1 MAKLVFKG
9 KEDFGTLGERTPLR
23 DRYGRVLHIGD
34 VVLVATTGA
43 HMFNIVVKD
52 KEQGYFVMGWGH
64 KYASKKDRRSFEDII
79 RVDDPSL
86 TEILETKYANII
98 ELVEEFPKQNKVDTI
113 EFKIEDKKTIVDY
126 NGAKG
131 VAQCHPT
138 KDEYNKEIGI
148 TLATMRAL
156 GIDEGKVRDCANILL
171 GIGSEKDTAT
181 REKYIFTGKE
191 TLAIH
196 CSTFEEYKELQ
207 LKLFDLG
214 YYWYSDDP
222 KELCEVGYKEYES
235 DVCIEVNE
243 GLKRLYYCYTG
254 FFIREGYKIVEYSD
268 VVFKEKEEVVA
279 IPENIGD
286 CGYLFDVDSYCK
298 GEFAIV
304 VKCEEECNKC
314 MSKLNKL
321 GFQWESGGEFNPY
334 TSYLYTS
341 YLQSGTIL
349 YLHADENKKI
359 TWSYVTSKN
368 KIEFS
373 KISFPIISIDK
384 EDQVI
389 SPIVNIQEDK
399 GVTIESLRELIREEV
414 KKELQNLNKR

>member
-23 DRYGRVLHIGD
+23 DRYGRVLYIGD
-34 VVLVATTGA
+34 VVLVATSGA

-113 EFKIEDKKTIVDY
+113 EFKIEDKKTIVNY

-156 GIDEGKVRDCANILL
+156 GIDEGKVRDCADILL
-171 GIGSEKDTAT
+171 GIGSEKDIAT

-214 YYWYSDDP
+214 YCWNSVNP
-222 KELCEVGYKEYES
+222 KELNEDGYNEYTSE
-235 DVCIEVNE
+235 VCIEVVKE
-243 GLKRLYYCYTG
+243 LKRLYYCYTD

-268 VVFKEKEEVVA
+268 VVFEEKEEVVA

-334 TSYLYTS
+334 TSC
-341 YLQSGTIL
+341 LQSGTIL

-359 TWSYVTSKN
+359 TWSYVTDKN
-368 KIEFS
+368 KIKFS

-384 EDQVI
+384 EEQVV

-399 GVTIESLRELIREEV
+399 GVTIEALRELIREEV
-414 KKELQNLNKR
+414 KKELQNINKR